1 MRWIGRLP
9 RRIGLFR
16 FFLLF
21 AGLALLVSLLV
32 GYALSRLDCAIYGY
46 QTERETRL
54 AAFAGCLVRIGD
66 GWVPR
71 GELRVLQ

>member
-1 MRWIGRLP
+1 MAWIGRLP
-9 RRIGLFR
+9 KRIGLFR

-21 AGLALLVSLLV
+21 AGLVMLAGLLG
-32 GYALSRLDCAIYGY
+32 GYAIGRIDCAIYGY

-54 AAFAGCLVRIGD
+54 AAFAGCLVRVDD

-71 GELRVLQ
+71 GELRILQ